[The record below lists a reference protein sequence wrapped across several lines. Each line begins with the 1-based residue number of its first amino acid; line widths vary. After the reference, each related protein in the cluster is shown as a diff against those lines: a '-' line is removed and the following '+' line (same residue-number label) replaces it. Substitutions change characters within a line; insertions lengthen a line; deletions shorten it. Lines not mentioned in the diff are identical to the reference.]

1 MIKFVNKYR
10 SKKGGFTLTEV
21 IVALAIF
28 AIFSLVVA
36 VVFELVFKLHMNTDT
51 INRQMTQQ
59 TTVLDNG
66 GAADDY
72 NGGKPDE
79 KFTISF
85 DGVNEPI
92 TSNGGQKV
100 VSGGNDYKIPIRVF
114 N

>member
-59 TTVLDNG
+59 TSVLDAAGASEEYDGATVSEFDIKFNG
-66 GAADDY
+66 VSDVIKSD
-72 NGGKPDE
+72 GGE
-79 KFTISF
+79 
-85 DGVNEPI
+85 
-92 TSNGGQKV
+92 KV
-100 VSGGNDYKIPIRVF
+100 VADGNTYKIPIRVF

>member
-51 INRQMTQQ
+51 INREMTKQ
-59 TTVLDNG
+59 TSALDNG
-66 GAADDY
+66 GANEEYA
-72 NGGKPDE
+72 NPSVS

-85 DGVNEPI
+85 DGVNDEI
-92 TSNGGQKV
+92 KSDGGEKV
-100 VSGGNDYKIPIRVF
+100 VTNGNTYKIPIRVF